1 MKATTGQILG
11 KAHKLCEW
19 LREEDTPIY
28 PGRVST
34 VPLSWGVE
42 RATKWYVG
50 DVDDLPSGLDRSV
63 IDSIPVRL
71 PCKQMLIEAECFMR
85 MADDREE
92 PMTAFALCYDR
103 EGGEIDV
110 FLFGHG
116 VGRFWFSGGG
126 RICIEPNGTRGWR
139 HYGQNGKPAQGW
151 RDVGNGMA
159 MIERTLVALT
169 CTNVR
174 SVDNA
179 PPSALNK
186 KRQKAGKPPL
196 FTYKTLHILS
206 GERGASH
213 DQKDDDA
220 EAKRSPRL
228 HFRRGHVRRIGDG
241 RITWV
246 QQCMV
251 GNRRL
256 GVVEK
261 AYALEAR

>member
-1 MKATTGQILG
+1 MKATLGQILG
-11 KAHKLCEW
+11 KAHRLCEW
-19 LREEDTPIY
+19 LQGEATTLKTTA
-28 PGRVST
+28 GA
-34 VPLSWGVE
+34 VPMAWVVAE
-42 RATKWYVG
+42 APKWHVG
-50 DVDDLPSGLDRSV
+50 QTSELPSGLDREV
-63 IDSIPVRL
+63 IDSFPLRL
-71 PCKQMLIEAECFMR
+71 PTKCMVIEYETTTT
-85 MADDREE
+85 MADGRTE
-92 PMTAFALCYDR
+92 PITGFALCFDWGNSR
-103 EGGEIDV
+103 VDAFFFALCI
-110 FLFGHG
+110 
-116 VGRFWFSGGG
+116 GRFSSHGGG
-126 RICIEPNGTRGWR
+126 TLSTNQE
-139 HYGQNGKPAQGW
+139 GKREFRPYEGSTATDRQAVAGIK
-151 RDVGNGMA
+151 VV
-159 MIERTLVALT
+159 ERTLVALS

-174 SVDNA
+174 SVDNT
-179 PPSALNK
+179 PPTALNK

-213 DQKDDDA
+213 DQRADDT

-251 GNRRL
+251 GNRRR